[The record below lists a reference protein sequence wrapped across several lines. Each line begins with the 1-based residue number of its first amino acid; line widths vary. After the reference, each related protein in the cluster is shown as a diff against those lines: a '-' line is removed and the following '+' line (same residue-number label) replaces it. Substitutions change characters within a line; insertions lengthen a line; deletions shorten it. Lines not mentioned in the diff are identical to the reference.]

1 MVSYYLG
8 PTEHEYTKKKF
19 FSPRLKFRKNSV
31 YHASDEAMG
40 SFICKYYHGTNEMCM
55 IASITNVTS
64 MAIDTYR
71 SANLRLGPDNF
82 KDFPPKRRTI
92 IFQ

>member
-31 YHASDEAMG
+31 YHASQHVWTQNLMTDEKK
-40 SFICKYYHGTNEMCM
+40 IPVP
-55 IASITNVTS
+55 II
-64 MAIDTYR
+64 
-71 SANLRLGPDNF
+71 NLRVL
-82 KDFPPKRRTI
+82 I
-92 IFQ
+92 ITPAK

>member
-31 YHASDEAMG
+31 YHASD
-40 SFICKYYHGTNEMCM
+40 
-55 IASITNVTS
+55 
-64 MAIDTYR
+64 
-71 SANLRLGPDNF
+71 
-82 KDFPPKRRTI
+82 KDSLPKSLPFAHRRMRKMTVYKKEEP
-92 IFQ
+92 QN